1 MTPKYAPSR
10 EEGTKPYVVTVW
22 DMGRTNDT
30 VVDAATAA
38 EAKHLAVGRPTAG
51 RYAKSV
57 RRATPADIE
66 EDRA

>member
-22 DMGRTNDT
+22 DMGRTSDT

-38 EAKHLAVGRPTAG
+38 EAKLLAVGRPTAG
-51 RYAKSV
+51 RYA
-57 RRATPADIE
+57 TPADMETI
-66 EDRA
+66 R

>member
-30 VVDAATAA
+30 VVDAATTS
-38 EAKHLAVGRPTAG
+38 EAKFLAVGRPTAG

>member
-1 MTPKYAPSR
+1 MSPKYAPSR

-22 DMGRTNDT
+22 DMGRTSDI

-38 EAKHLAVGRPTAG
+38 EAKLLVVGRPTAG

-57 RRATPADIE
+57 RRATPADMETI
-66 EDRA
+66 R

>member
-22 DMGRTNDT
+22 DMGRTSDT

-38 EAKHLAVGRPTAG
+38 EAKLLAVGRPTAG

-57 RRATPADIE
+57 RRATPADMETI
-66 EDRA
+66 R

>member
-10 EEGTKPYVVTVW
+10 EEGTKPYVVTVR
-22 DMGRTNDT
+22 DMGRTSDI
-30 VVDAATAA
+30 VVDAATTA
-38 EAKHLAVGRPTAG
+38 EAKSLAVGRPTAG

-66 EDRA
+66 ED